1 MNDRE
6 LLEFAAKAAGYP
18 HTKWD
23 EHGWFYVC
31 GLEGDWLGPSDFELW
46 NPLKDDGDALR
57 LALQLDIVVWEFSQY
72 DRAMVEVRYGAAR
85 GEYWGKGGDRFE
97 DTRRVIVHAAA
108 EIGKA
113 MK

>member
-1 MNDRE
+1 MNDKE
-6 LLEFAAKAAGYP
+6 LLENAAKAAGYDVEFMP
-18 HTKWD
+18 MSGANIVSG
-23 EHGWFYVC
+23 ERC
-31 GLEGDWLGPSDFELW
+31 GLWR
-46 NPLKDDGDALR
+46 PLDDDGDALR